1 MDILLGWTSFTL
13 MSQPLAAYHYSFSR
27 IEMNL
32 HLVSHLCLD
41 GEIYFDR
48 KSIFLRFL
56 EPKRPVAVSG
66 DSRYSTPALA
76 NCGHPK
82 EVLQRNVEE
91 DPQKELV
98 GQVVPRDVC
107 WGLKRKGAQ
116 NEFIAV
122 LTRSSRAGQ
131 TGHEVLLHDAA
142 SRFLL
147 DLLARTN
154 WPPSFS
160 LPLLASRWCLW
171 SGDHC
176 WMSSVGVHSISRPSP
191 RHPLDRRLHV
201 LRA

>member
-107 WGLKRKGAQ
+107 WGLKEKEHRMNSSQYRLGAA
-116 NEFIAV
+116 ERV
-122 LTRSSRAGQ
+122 RRGTR
-131 TGHEVLLHDAA
+131 
-142 SRFLL
+142 
-147 DLLARTN
+147 
-154 WPPSFS
+154 FS
-160 LPLLASRWCLW
+160 YMTPLLAS
-171 SGDHC
+171 S
-176 WMSSVGVHSISRPSP
+176 SIS
-191 RHPLDRRLHV
+191 
-201 LRA
+201 